1 MNLIESFKQ
10 EVSQKV
16 AGPDED
22 LQAPNVAAI
31 MIIATTGI
39 RKISFIFIGLCP
51 GKNSH
56 CLEYLKNLLL
66 SR

>member
-22 LQAPNVAAI
+22 LQAPNVAAN
-31 MIIATTGI
+31 MIIATTGV
-39 RKISFIFIGLCP
+39 RKISFIFIGFVT
-51 GKNSH
+51 GQK
-56 CLEYLKNLLL
+56 
-66 SR
+66 